1 MTNKSIL
8 TIMSLMVSMPIF
20 AQTVPVVPTV
30 TQTAPPAATP
40 GGVLPKDEFR
50 YPEPFVYPDA
60 APAPEVI
67 EKLEQVEKD
76 APRMRIKGFRIT
88 GVDENLEAGI
98 SQQIVEQRVRE
109 IADEM
114 VASVASQG
122 FTLSMLE
129 SITTSMARFYRE
141 KGYFLTRVYI
151 PEQTVEDGIVQIN
164 IVEGFLDQV
173 VFKGNSLYSNQQ
185 LEKVFQPLIGKSV
198 YKPEIE
204 ESLLTLNDYP
214 GLSSN
219 MVFGPGLK
227 PGSAAIQLNSKES
240 PSITHLS
247 FDNYGSIYTGEN
259 RWRVNHQRNNM
270 MGQAD
275 LLDLNLIIT
284 TDPPNSQYMD
294 VAYQQPV
301 LQPHII
307 AGGGLSLNSFDVG
320 GNLSGL
326 GINGES
332 QDIYGFMRYQFSRNR
347 TEKKSAT
354 AGIHL
359 KSSSSNVRSTLD
371 SEDKLTV
378 LYLSG
383 DYAGTSWSSSGAYQ
397 TANLTLSLGLESFLG
412 SMDGNGNGTS
422 GRIGGSGQLAGGGFT
437 KLEFSYS
444 RAQKMSALQTLLFS
458 FRGQLS
464 SDLLTSL
471 EQFSLGGPDTVRA
484 YPVAEALMDQAYVFS
499 VEWLAYASP
508 DFQRDLLNKMQLSV
522 FYDYATGTQNDP
534 LQNEIESVSFS
545 GFGGSIQIEPY
556 KKFRM
561 KAIMAFDLGDE
572 PSDNMTLPFYI
583 SVNYD
588 F

>member
-1 MTNKSIL
+1 
-8 TIMSLMVSMPIF
+8 
-20 AQTVPVVPTV
+20 
-30 TQTAPPAATP
+30 
-40 GGVLPKDEFR
+40 
-50 YPEPFVYPDA
+50 
-60 APAPEVI
+60 
-67 EKLEQVEKD
+67 
-76 APRMRIKGFRIT
+76 
-88 GVDENLEAGI
+88 
-98 SQQIVEQRVRE
+98 
-109 IADEM
+109 
-114 VASVASQG
+114 
-122 FTLSMLE
+122 
-129 SITTSMARFYRE
+129 
-141 KGYFLTRVYI
+141 
-151 PEQTVEDGIVQIN
+151 
-164 IVEGFLDQV
+164 
-173 VFKGNSLYSNQQ
+173 
-185 LEKVFQPLIGKSV
+185 
-198 YKPEIE
+198 
-204 ESLLTLNDYP
+204 
-214 GLSSN
+214 
-219 MVFGPGLK
+219 
-227 PGSAAIQLNSKES
+227 
-240 PSITHLS
+240 
-247 FDNYGSIYTGEN
+247 
-259 RWRVNHQRNNM
+259 
-270 MGQAD
+270 
-275 LLDLNLIIT
+275 
-284 TDPPNSQYMD
+284 

-332 QDIYGFMRYQFSRNR
+332 KDIYGFMRYQFSRSR

-378 LYLSG
+378 LYLSA

-397 TANLTLSLGLESFLG
+397 TANLTLSLGLEDFLG

-508 DFQRDLLNKMQLSV
+508 DFQRGLLNKMQLSV
-522 FYDYATGTQNDP
+522 FYDYASGTQNDP
-534 LQNEIESVSFS
+534 LQNEIESVSLS

-556 KKFRM
+556 KKFRV